1 MTRQVRAFLTVVA
14 LILVGAV
21 SSTLTRY
28 YDQLPDD
35 SRPLPALAADLSTVN
50 ATARQEFSERVRA
63 RFPVGSTERALML
76 ELWAEGFDRPG
87 GTDGQRSWASL
98 TRRSLVC
105 NKAWTVTW
113 AADDSGHLTAVDGTF
128 IPSCS

>member
-35 SRPLPALAADLSTVN
+35 TRPLPALADGLSTTS
-50 ATARQEFSERVRA
+50 ATARQEFAARVRA

-87 GTDGQRSWASL
+87 ESEGQRGWASL

-105 NKAWTVTW
+105 SKAWTVTW
-113 AADDSGHLTAVDGTF
+113 AADDGGRLTAIDGTY

>member
-14 LILVGAV
+14 LIIVGAV
-21 SSTLTRY
+21 SSILTRY

-35 SRPLPALAADLSTVN
+35 SRPLPALAADLSANN
-50 ATARQEFSERVRA
+50 ATARQEFSTRVHE
-63 RFPVGSTERALML
+63 RFPVGSPERALML

-87 GTDGQRSWASL
+87 GSDGQRSWASL

-113 AADDSGHLTAVDGTF
+113 AADDTGHLTAVDGTY

>member
-21 SSTLTRY
+21 SSYLTRY

-35 SRPLPALAADLSTVN
+35 SRPLPALADGLSTSN
-50 ATARQEFSERVRA
+50 ATARQEYADRVRA
-63 RFPVGSTERALML
+63 RFPVGSDERALLL
-76 ELWAEGFDRPG
+76 ELWAEGFDHPG
-87 GTDGQRSWASL
+87 QSDGRHWASL

-105 NKAWTVTW
+105 SKAWTVNW
-113 AADDSGHLTAVDGTF
+113 ATDDGGRLTAIDGTY